1 MKPTP
6 YFLIP
11 KLFPRRGFA
20 LVVTLS
26 LMILLTIVA
35 VGLLS
40 LASVTLRSQSQ
51 GQAMAAARNNARMAL
66 MLAIG
71 ELQSSVGPD
80 RAVTANGEVRSDN
93 PGKPNTVGVWESWD
107 MNPNSS
113 PSYDQ
118 EKTSRFQRWLVSS
131 ADPDEALSLDFVAD
145 GWKGKTVELVGDN
158 SLGGTADRRQKVQA
172 GLVPIERNSKR
183 EGAYA
188 WHVSD
193 ESQKAR
199 INTYRDPSQNSTL
212 AMKRSLLAGH
222 RPDVT
227 LVKNAKNE
235 SLDFLPND
243 YKESDYEEATLTA
256 GKMTSLYQADLF
268 SSNAEIRTF
277 RNDVTPYSLGVLTN
291 VREGGLKK
299 DLSSIFEMTTT
310 TTSVVLPSEFNNKRL
325 YQSTHGITGVSDPY
339 WSALS
344 SYYNTFRGVTTPD
357 SKPTFYQR
365 PTQAVTMST
374 LAPPTR
380 FYPGPV
386 IQKVEALFSY
396 VTRDAH
402 GTWQDP
408 NSDNDLKKVDPK
420 MFYMGHLIYT
430 PLITL
435 HNPYNINMSFDN
447 LEVSIRNM
455 PVAFN
460 FYINGTAQCSQL
472 VPLNEMF
479 VSDRREKQF
488 VMKIANWSAP
498 GSSSTTGPIVMKPGQ
513 TLVCGPYLNPD
524 ASFNNDRGTRFFD
537 WENIST
543 GVDKN
548 GSILPINAKPGFAGR
563 CVGFDVDW
571 TTPVHSPYGT
581 GSQSDGNKGVMG
593 LKGTDTV
600 AVEYTVTQPTLGLN
614 TEFQVTAK
622 ITSQGRTFDYGG
634 LSFQYKDPATLKKLF
649 NQTYRYPLSG
659 SLLAVAPNGMPGGTY
674 VPNTDPIKQHANA
687 QTFAVFSAYARTT
700 RGGVYETNKRTTTS
714 GAVNALRDGRLAGM
728 PMRFHNPART
738 VVTMDLQREKLGAHS
753 HELNFQRFVGLGEV
767 EDYFTL
773 DSTNRT
779 PALTGN
785 TSNSGIKSGSYF
797 ELPTGP
803 MQTIADFR
811 RSNALTCSYLP
822 NFVQPVSNSL
832 VSPLMGTDKVVQNDA
847 AIATYALLDHS
858 VLANHA
864 LYDGFYFSTFST
876 VNRSNPE
883 SLFEGFMDGSM
894 KLPSQGFEPYLPSGQ
909 TENSARSELF
919 SSGKPNEDAYRKAAE
934 YQLVKGPF
942 NVNSTN
948 VQAWKAKLASM
959 SNSEI
964 VTLWAKSVGLEQ
976 RPSKNYPILPMSL
989 INGGDAS
996 GSGGVNIA
1004 NIDDGHTNEW
1014 NGYRDLSEQD
1024 LQNLAEKIVE
1034 QVKRR
1039 GPFLSMS
1046 EFVNRRIG
1054 SFSDLT
1060 RMGALENAIEESGLN
1075 NKAFSNQIPITA
1087 ADISD
1092 TNLYNYKSPQATVG
1106 NPAAGAPS
1114 WLSQGDLL
1122 RVLEPAATVRSDTFV
1137 VRVCGEAWDTN
1148 GNVTARAFAE
1158 AVVQRTPEY
1167 IDPVD
1172 EPSLN
1177 VYTEG
1182 GASEANKLF
1191 GRRMSLVSFRWLASD
1206 EI

>member
-6 YFLIP
+6 YFQKPIIL
-11 KLFPRRGFA
+11 PRRGFA

-26 LMILLTIVA
+26 LMILLTIIA

-40 LASVTLRSQSQ
+40 LASVNLRTQSQ

-71 ELQSSVGPD
+71 ELQATVGPD
-80 RAVTANGEVRSDN
+80 RAVTANGEIRSDN
-93 PGKPNTVGVWESWD
+93 PSKTNTVGVWESWD
-107 MNPNSS
+107 MNPNGS

-118 EKTSRFQRWLVSS
+118 EKTARFQRWLVSS
-131 ADPDEALSLDFVAD
+131 ADPDAALDLDFVES
-145 GWKGKTVELVGDN
+145 GWKGKTIELVGDN
-158 SLGGTADRRQKVQA
+158 SLGGNADRRQKSQA
-172 GLVPIERNSKR
+172 GLVPIVRNNKR

-227 LVKNAKNE
+227 VVKNAKNE
-235 SLDFLPND
+235 SLDFLPTD
-243 YKESDYEEATLTA
+243 YKENDYEEAALTA

-268 SSNAEIRTF
+268 SSNSDIRSF

-310 TTSVVLPSEFNNKRL
+310 TTSVVLPSEFSNKRL

-339 WSALS
+339 WSTLS

-357 SKPTFYQR
+357 SRPTFYQR
-365 PTQAVTMST
+365 PTQAVTMTT

-396 VTRDAH
+396 VTRDSH
-402 GTWQDP
+402 NNWVNT
-408 NSDNDLKKVDPK
+408 LKSVDPK
-420 MFYMGHLIYT
+420 MLYMGHLVYT

-447 LEVSIRNM
+447 LEVTVRNM

-460 FYINGTAQCSQL
+460 FYVNGSAQSAQL
-472 VPLNEMF
+472 VPLTEMF
-479 VSDRREKQF
+479 VNAGDRREKQF
-488 VMKIANWSAP
+488 VLKIANWSAP

-513 TLVCGPYLNPD
+513 TLVCGPYLNPQ
-524 ASFNNDRGTRFFD
+524 ASFSNDMGTRFFD

-543 GVDKN
+543 GVDRN
-548 GSILPINAKPGFAGR
+548 GTVIPINAKPGFTGR

-571 TTPVHSPYGT
+571 LTPIHSPYST
-581 GSQSDGNKGVMG
+581 GNQSDNNNGVLG
-593 LKGTDTV
+593 LRETDNISIEY
-600 AVEYTVTQPTLGLN
+600 AVKQPSVGLN

-622 ITSQGRTFDYGG
+622 LTSQGRTFDYGG
-634 LSFQYKDPATLKKLF
+634 LSFQYKDANTLSKLF
-649 NQTYRYPLSG
+649 NQTYRYPTSG
-659 SLLAVAPNGMPGGTY
+659 AISRAASY
-674 VPNTDPIKQHANA
+674 VPNSDPISRHANA

-700 RGGVYETNKRTTTS
+700 RGGVFETDRRTQTS
-714 GAVNALRDGRLAGM
+714 GAINVLRDGRLAGM
-728 PMRFHNPART
+728 PMRFHNPARP

-753 HELNFQRFVGLGEV
+753 HELNFQRFLNLGEV
-767 EDYFTL
+767 EDYFNL

-785 TSNSGIKSGSYF
+785 TSSRGIKSGSYF
-797 ELPTGP
+797 EIPTGP

-811 RSNALTCSYLP
+811 RSNALSCSYLP

-832 VSPLMGTDKVVQNDA
+832 VSPLMGTDKVVQSDA
-847 AIATYALLDHS
+847 SIATYALLDHS

-864 LYDGFYFSTFST
+864 LYDGFYFSTFAT

-883 SLFEGFMDGSM
+883 AVFEGFMDGTM

-909 TENSARSELF
+909 TEDNARNELF

-959 SNSEI
+959 SKSEI
-964 VTLWAKSVGLEQ
+964 VTLWAKSIGLEE
-976 RPSKNYPILPMSL
+976 RTAKNYPILPMSL

-996 GSGGVNIA
+996 GTGGVSVA
-1004 NIDDGHTNEW
+1004 NIDDAKTNEW
-1014 NGYRDLSEQD
+1014 NGYRDLTEQD

-1054 SFSDLT
+1054 SFSDMT
-1060 RMGALENAIEESGLN
+1060 RMGALENAIEESGIN
-1075 NKAFSNQIPITA
+1075 NKAFTNQIPINT

-1092 TNLYNYKSPQATVG
+1092 ANLYNFKSPQATVG
-1106 NPAAGAPS
+1106 NPAAGAPG

-1137 VRVCGEAWDTN
+1137 VRVCGESWDTN
-1148 GNVTARAFAE
+1148 GNVIARAFAE

-1167 IDPVD
+1167 IDPAN

-1177 VYTEG
+1177 VYADS
-1182 GASEANKLF
+1182 GATEANKKF

>member
-6 YFLIP
+6 YFLQP
-11 KLFPRRGFA
+11 KMFPRRGFA

-26 LMILLTIVA
+26 LMILLTIIA
-35 VGLLS
+35 VGMLS
-40 LASVTLRSQSQ
+40 LASVNLRAQSQ

-71 ELQSSVGPD
+71 ELQTSVGPD
-80 RAVTANGEVRSDN
+80 RAVTANGEIRSDN
-93 PGKPNTVGVWESWD
+93 PAKPNTVGVWESWD
-107 MNPNSS
+107 MNPNSP

-118 EKTSRFQRWLVSS
+118 EKTGRFQRWLVSS
-131 ADPDEALSLDFVAD
+131 ADPDEAMDPKFVEN
-145 GWKGKTVELVGDN
+145 GWKGKTVDLVGDN
-158 SLGGTADRRQKVQA
+158 SLGGKADRRQKAQA
-172 GLVPIERNSKR
+172 GLVPINRNNKM

-199 INTYRDPSQNSTL
+199 INVYRDPTQNSTV

-222 RPDVT
+222 RPDVQ
-227 LVKNAKNE
+227 VIKNSSNE
-235 SLDFLPND
+235 NLDFLPVD
-243 YKESDYEEATLTA
+243 HKKDDYENAALTA

-268 SSNAEIRTF
+268 SAKSDIRSF
-277 RNDVTPYSLGVLTN
+277 RNDVTPYSLGVLAN

-396 VTRDAH
+396 VTRDSHNNWVA
-402 GTWQDP
+402 T
-408 NSDNDLKKVDPK
+408 LKAVDPS
-420 MFYMGHLIYT
+420 MLYMGHLIYT

-447 LEVSIRNM
+447 LEVTVRNM

-460 FYINGTAQCSQL
+460 FYVNGSAQSAQL
-472 VPLNEMF
+472 VPLTEMF
-479 VSDRREKQF
+479 VNAGDRREKQF
-488 VMKIANWSAP
+488 VLKIANWSAP

-513 TLVCGPYLNPD
+513 TLVCGPYLNPQ
-524 ASFNNDRGTRFFD
+524 ASFNNDLGTRFFD

-543 GVDKN
+543 GVDRN
-548 GSILPINAKPGFAGR
+548 GTVIPINAKPGFAGR

-571 TTPVHSPYGT
+571 LTPTHSPYTT
-581 GSQSDGNKGVMG
+581 GNQSDNNNGVLG
-593 LKGTDTV
+593 IRTTDNI
-600 AVEYTVTQPTLGLN
+600 AVEYAVKQPSVGLN

-622 ITSQGRTFDYGG
+622 LTSQGRTFDYGG
-634 LSFQYKDPATLKKLF
+634 LSFQYKDASTLSKLF
-649 NQTYRYPLSG
+649 NQTLRYPTTG
-659 SLLAVAPNGMPGGTY
+659 SISRAATY
-674 VPNTDPIKQHANA
+674 VSNTDPISKHANA

-700 RGGVYETNKRTTTS
+700 RGGVYETDRRTQTG
-714 GAVNALRDGRLAGM
+714 GAVNVLRDGRLAGM

-753 HELNFQRFVGLGEV
+753 HEMNFQRFLNLGEV
-767 EDYFTL
+767 EDYFNL

-785 TSNSGIKSGSYF
+785 TSSRGIKSGSYF
-797 ELPTGP
+797 EIPTGP

-811 RSNALTCSYLP
+811 RSNALSCSYLP

-832 VSPLMGTDKVVQNDA
+832 VSPLMGTDKVVQSDA

-864 LYDGFYFSTFST
+864 LYDGFYFSTFAT
-876 VNRSNPE
+876 VNNRTTPE
-883 SLFEGFMDGSM
+883 SMFEGFMDGSL

-909 TENSARSELF
+909 SEDAARSELF
-919 SSGKPNEDAYRKAAE
+919 SSGKPSEEAYRKAAK

-959 SNSEI
+959 SKSEI
-964 VTLWAKSVGLEQ
+964 VTLWAKSVGLEE
-976 RPSKNYPILPMSL
+976 RTAKNYPILPMSL

-996 GSGGVNIA
+996 GAGGVNIA
-1004 NIDDGHTNEW
+1004 NIDDGRTNEW
-1014 NGYRDLSEQD
+1014 NGYRDLTEQD
-1024 LQNLAEKIVE
+1024 LQNLAEKIVD

-1054 SFSDLT
+1054 AFSDMT
-1060 RMGALENAIEESGLN
+1060 RMGALENAIEESGIN
-1075 NKAFSNQIPITA
+1075 NKAFTNQIPITA

-1092 TNLYNYKSPQATVG
+1092 ANLYNFKSPQATVG
-1106 NPAAGAPS
+1106 NPAAGAPG

-1148 GNVTARAFAE
+1148 GNVIARAFAE

-1167 IDPVD
+1167 VDPVD

-1177 VYTEG
+1177 VYTQT